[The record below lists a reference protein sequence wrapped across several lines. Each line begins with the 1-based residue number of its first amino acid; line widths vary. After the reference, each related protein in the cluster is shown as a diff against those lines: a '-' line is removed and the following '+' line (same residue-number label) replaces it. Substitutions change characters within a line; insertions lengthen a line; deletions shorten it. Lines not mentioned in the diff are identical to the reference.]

1 MLLNF
6 LGYKLEREGGLLI
19 EVDRFFPSTKLCSC
33 CNFKNDLLTLSI
45 RDWVCPE
52 CQTHHHRDEN
62 AAKNL
67 RQEGLRILS
76 ENTAGQSEFQ
86 ACGETVRL
94 VNTCIKQQVSMNQ
107 ESPATLP

>member
-19 EVDRFFPSTKLCSC
+19 EVDRFFPSAKLCSC
-33 CNFKNDLLTLSI
+33 CHFKNDSLTLSI

-52 CQTHHHRDEN
+52 CQTHHDRDEN

-67 RQEGLRILS
+67 RQEGLRILL

-94 VNTCIKQQVSMNQ
+94 INTCIKKQVSMNQ